1 MLRRHILFNFS
12 DTKLLH
18 YGGSSIVCA
27 FGIRYKSY
35 CSYLVRTLLVNPSE
49 EIKSTYK
56 FLIECEEI
64 ILNELK
70 HGRIY
75 FLVVFLILYHFYLR
89 CTIMRCI

>member
-35 CSYLVRTLLVNPSE
+35 CSNLVRTLLVNPSE
-49 EIKSTYK
+49 EMKNTYQ
-56 FLIECEEI
+56 FLLECEET
-64 ILNELK
+64 ILRELK
-70 HGRIY
+70 QGRSKSSF
-75 FLVVFLILYHFYLR
+75 FLEFNLIMINR
-89 CTIMRCI
+89 CTIMRCV